1 MSKSKNGGE
10 KSPRKGE
17 IRITYEGTPAA
28 LKELGIGKGKEKGKK
43 APAVRVVHK

>member
-1 MSKSKNGGE
+1 MSKSKQGE

-28 LKELGIGKGKEKGKK
+28 LKELGIGKKEKGKK